1 MRNTNLDPNMVSYQI
16 CVENFNQFALAQDPK
31 DRLGYRDAAMEA
43 ITDPSTGMVIEKL
56 YSSMVARSGVNFGK
70 IPDSL
75 GDLTSFTKYKAIT
88 ETFAILDK
96 QLSQLKIPE
105 LTLTHELHDN
115 LIRLRDDF
123 AYGFRS
129 DSQFLK
135 TTYNSMVYALCE
147 MLNLC
152 TVIYV
157 DNLKAAAEGKQFKYQ
172 SYDKLLLVQNVKK
185 FNAMVKSGEWAEMM
199 KTTRNGTRNL
209 SGSDVV
215 DGANSVMGNI
225 ASILGAGG
233 ALAFAY
239 DKLKKSDGSNLGEKL
254 TGAVKTGA
262 GMARHPVNSAKT
274 FVGKGKSLPA
284 KALRILLIVAA
295 ILMTIRAMIHLFWRA
310 TYALHDVLDDNAKL
324 LAANMQCSQ
333 DNTATSLQRQQK
345 MYELL
350 AGTRDRIETALLNDD
365 KRGRKELEDSNRH
378 EMTRDTIAI
387 MPETPDAGY
396 VIFG

>member
-262 GMARHPVNSAKT
+262 GMAERVSL
-274 FVGKGKSLPA
+274 SLPR
-284 KALRILLIVAA
+284 LCG
-295 ILMTIRAMIHLFWRA
+295 F
-310 TYALHDVLDDNAKL
+310 
-324 LAANMQCSQ
+324 CSSWQ
-333 DNTATSLQRQQK
+333 PS
-345 MYELL
+345 
-350 AGTRDRIETALLNDD
+350 
-365 KRGRKELEDSNRH
+365 
-378 EMTRDTIAI
+378 
-387 MPETPDAGY
+387 
-396 VIFG
+396 